1 MHREL
6 AIILTAIGGMVAW
19 LYSRNHDDGDISNPL
34 PPEPVIPIEETTPN
48 NLPEDVSRET
58 WSRDDLIEL
67 LRTSAVKYEIPPE
80 LLINLAIAESNLDP
94 DAVGVTGDIGIMQ
107 LNPKYHPTGQAT
119 DPVWAI
125 DYGAKYLKSLYKQ
138 TGSWENALIAY
149 NWGIGNFQKYGA
161 ESAPESTK
169 NYVKKILE

>member
-1 MHREL
+1 
-6 AIILTAIGGMVAW
+6 MVR
-19 LYSRNHDDGDISNPL
+19 SE
-34 PPEPVIPIEETTPN
+34 PPGKQ
-48 NLPEDVSRET
+48 

-94 DAVGVTGDIGIMQ
+94 NAVGVTGDIGILQ

-149 NWGIGNFQKYGA
+149 NWGIGNFQKHGPEA
-161 ESAPESTK
+161 APESTK
-169 NYVKKILE
+169 NYVEKILG